1 MIKDLRFTFKQTA
14 IYGISNIF
22 VKATGLILLPIYT
35 TALSLGDY
43 GMLTIFELITQFFV
57 GVVSFSL
64 PASMLRL
71 GSENVN
77 RIRQNQIYFTALV
90 MLIVFCCLFLLIF
103 LPLNEIFST
112 AFFDSTEYAS
122 YFTIV
127 FISCITEILG
137 ILPMQLLRLREKSG
151 WYIFFFGL
159 KLVALIGFV
168 WYFVAFRDMGV
179 YGALLGVLSANGILL
194 LATFTFQFKNLV
206 FKFDRVAAKEMYLFG
221 APLIF
226 TTVAGILLTI
236 TDRIIIEIF
245 GKLSDVGV
253 YSMAYKFGSLSN
265 LLIIGSFGLGFLPIA
280 FKKFGDPNFNRFF
293 SKMLTYFIGIT
304 VLLTLIVSLFS
315 KEGIKLLS
323 SENPDYWMA
332 VILVPFIAYA
342 FLFKALYNYLT
353 YVFMLIKRTKFQ
365 AYVTLAGVILNI
377 ALNFL
382 LIPNFG
388 MFGAIGATAISY
400 IGMGIMTY
408 VIVQANY
415 PIQFEFK
422 RILLLFISCAIF
434 ITIGIFFNDQ
444 NLLFRVVL
452 KTFLIVGFG
461 ILIFYGVAD
470 QVEREK
476 VKKVWKLLRSGKL
489 SRLPQK
495 ENPG

>member
-1 MIKDLRFTFKQTA
+1 MIKDLRNTFKQTA

-35 TALSLGDY
+35 TELSLGDY
-43 GMLTIFELITQFFV
+43 GLLTIFELITQFFV

-64 PASMLRL
+64 PASMLRM
-71 GSENVN
+71 GSESDDPQ
-77 RIRQNQIYFTALV
+77 RQNQIYFTALI
-90 MLIVFCCLFLLIF
+90 MLITFGGLFLIVF
-103 LPLNEIFST
+103 LPLNGVFSNL
-112 AFFDSTEYAS
+112 FFDSTEYAS
-122 YFTIV
+122 YFSIV
-127 FISCITEILG
+127 FISCIMEILG

-159 KLVALIGFV
+159 KLSALIGFV
-168 WYFVAFRDMGV
+168 WYFVAFRDLGV
-179 YGALLGVLSANGILL
+179 YGALLGVLSANSILL
-194 LATFTFQFKNLV
+194 LATFTFQFKNIV
-206 FKFDRVAAKEMYLFG
+206 PKFNRSAAIELYRFG

-226 TTVAGILLTI
+226 TTIAGILLTI
-236 TDRIIIEIF
+236 TDRLIIEIF
-245 GKLSDVGV
+245 GKLSDVGI
-253 YSMAYKFGSLSN
+253 YSLAYKFGSLSN

-304 VLLTLIVSLFS
+304 VLLTLVVSLFS

-332 VILVPFIAYA
+332 VVLVPFIAYA
-342 FLFKALYNYLT
+342 FLFKAIYNYLT

-388 MFGAIGATAISY
+388 MYGAIGATAISY
-400 IGMGIMTY
+400 IGMGIMTNI
-408 VIVQANY
+408 IVQANY

-422 RILLLFISCAIF
+422 RISMLFIGCAVF
-434 ITIGIFFNDQ
+434 ITVGIFLNDQ
-444 NLLFRVVL
+444 SLLIRVVF
-452 KTFLIVGFG
+452 KTLLIAGFG
-461 ILIFYGVAD
+461 IFIFYGVAD
-470 QVEREK
+470 QVERGK
-476 VKKVWKLLRSGKL
+476 VKKVWTLLRSGKFSL
-489 SRLPQK
+489 LPKK
-495 ENPG
+495 EKTG